1 MGKEGTK
8 DMTRL
13 TPLELQIRH
22 RPCRYSDCPIC
33 EEGGVIDEVARQL
46 TSLGFHVTNV
56 AAEMKQSF
64 ASIEV
69 EESET
74 DCARLLRS

>member
-1 MGKEGTK
+1 
-8 DMTRL
+8 MTRL

-33 EEGGVIDEVARQL
+33 DERSIEEVAGQL
-46 TSLGFHVTNV
+46 TSLGFGVRNV
-56 AAEMKQSF
+56 ADETKQSF

-74 DCARLLRS
+74 DCTTLLRSWPVP